1 MPKTKLRKQIDEF
14 CEEHYPDQEILVFG
28 DESGTCYDKG
38 FLGVAERINQPVPV
52 AVYDRDLCI
61 QALAEEFA
69 EDRDLYSDPENDP
82 YTDAVEYWY
91 FNTEGSHV
99 GEKTPIIITRFPD
112 SKETAHEPFV
122 HLNSTMKGGETE

>member
-38 FLGVAERINQPVPV
+38 FLGVAERINQSPV

-69 EDRDLYSDPENDP
+69 EDTDTYKDDEDADP
-82 YTDAVEYWY
+82 YADAAEYWY
-91 FNTEGSHV
+91 FNTEGSYV
-99 GEKTPIIITRFPD
+99 GEKTPIIITRF
-112 SKETAHEPFV
+112 S
-122 HLNSTMKGGETE
+122 